1 MGQEIT
7 SSSFS
12 QSDFDEFSR
21 RLQQETDLL
30 RQMLSDNAFDQS
42 EPVAGYELEAWLT
55 DSQGR
60 PSPSNDR
67 FLEML
72 GDPEVVA
79 ELALFNIELN
89 GPPRKLTGHVLSQ
102 MQADLEAR
110 WESCVET
117 AREMG
122 LNLVAIGTLP
132 TVRRDDLCLEN
143 MSQLKRY
150 QALNN
155 QVLRLREGR
164 PIELD
169 IEGRDSLKLQ
179 HEDVMMEAATTSF
192 QLHMKIDARQATRYY
207 NLSKIISAPMVA
219 ISTNSPFLFGKQL
232 WEETRIP
239 LFEQAVSVGG
249 SDYSR
254 RVTFGVRYASGG
266 IHEVFDANCRRYPV
280 LLPTVSDTPPEE
292 FAHLRLHN
300 GTLWRWTRPLIG
312 FSANGKPHIRIE
324 HRSVAAGPTHAD
336 EIANAAFFF
345 GLITALMQNDNI
357 EQRIPHIVSRHNF
370 YAAAKSGMDASVEWL
385 DAKETS
391 LRTLVLQ
398 ELLPLAR
405 KGLVSLDVDHD
416 EADASLHIIRER
428 LQSRQTGAR
437 WQREWVAK
445 HGSDWRGLVLE
456 YSEHQASGKPVH
468 TWSV

>member
-7 SSSFS
+7 SSNFS
-12 QSDFDEFSR
+12 QGDFDEFSR
-21 RLQQETDLL
+21 RLQEETDLL

-55 DSQGR
+55 DAEGR

-67 FLEML
+67 FLELL

-89 GPPRKLTGHVLSQ
+89 GPPRKLTGHALSQ
-102 MQADLEAR
+102 MQSDLEAR
-110 WESCVET
+110 WGRCIET
-117 AREMG
+117 AGHMG
-122 LNLVAIGTLP
+122 LNLIAIGTLP

-150 QALNN
+150 RALNN

-266 IHEVFDANCRRYPV
+266 IHEVFDANSRRYPV
-280 LLPTVSDTPPEE
+280 LLPTVSDTRPEE

-324 HRSVAAGPTHAD
+324 HRSIAAGPTHAD

-345 GLITALMQNDNI
+345 GLITALMQYDNM

-370 YAAAKSGMDASVEWL
+370 YAAAKSGMDAPVEWL
-385 DAKETS
+385 DGKETG
-391 LRTLVLQ
+391 LRRLILQ

-405 KGLVSLDVDHD
+405 KGLSSLDVDHD
-416 EADASLHIIRER
+416 EADACLHIIEQR
-428 LQSRQTGAR
+428 LLTRQTGAK

-445 HGSDWRGLVLE
+445 HGPDWRGLVLE
-456 YSEHQASGKPVH
+456 YAENQASGKPVH
-468 TWSV
+468 TWKI

>member
-21 RLQQETDLL
+21 RLQEETDLL

-55 DSQGR
+55 DTEGR

-67 FLEML
+67 FLAKL

-89 GPPRKLTGHVLSQ
+89 GPPRKLTEHALSQ
-102 MQADLEAR
+102 MQSDLEAR
-110 WESCVET
+110 WDRCVET
-117 AREMG
+117 AGQMG
-122 LNLVAIGTLP
+122 LKLIAIGTLP
-132 TVRRDDLCLEN
+132 TVRRDDLCLAN

-150 QALNN
+150 QALNS

-192 QLHMKIDARQATRYY
+192 QLHMKIDARKATRYY

-219 ISTNSPFLFGKQL
+219 ISANSPFLFGKQL

-266 IHEVFDANCRRYPV
+266 ISEVFDANCRRYPV
-280 LLPTVSDTPPEE
+280 LLPTLSDTRPEE

-345 GLITALMQNDNI
+345 GLITALMEYDDI

-370 YAAAKSGMDASVEWL
+370 YAAARSGMDAAVEWL
-385 DAKETS
+385 DGRETD
-391 LRTLVLQ
+391 LRTLILQ
-398 ELLPLAR
+398 ELLQLAR
-405 KGLVSLDVDHD
+405 KGLVSLDIDHD
-416 EADASLHIIRER
+416 EADACLHIIRER
-428 LQSRQTGAR
+428 LQTRQTGAR
-437 WQREWVAK
+437 WQREWAAK
-445 HGSDWRGLVLE
+445 HGPDWRGLVLDYAE
-456 YSEHQASGKPVH
+456 NQASGKPVH
-468 TWSV
+468 TWSI

>member
-7 SSSFS
+7 TSSFS
-12 QSDFDEFSR
+12 QGDFDEFAR
-21 RLQQETDLL
+21 RLRQETDLL
-30 RQMLSDNAFDQS
+30 GQMLADNAFDTS
-42 EPVAGYELEAWLT
+42 DPVAGYELEAWLT
-55 DSQGR
+55 DADGR

-67 FLEML
+67 FLDRL
-72 GDPEVVA
+72 ADPEVVA

-89 GPPRKLTGHVLSQ
+89 GPPRKLAGNALSQ

-110 WESCVET
+110 WKHCCET
-117 AREMG
+117 ASAMG
-122 LNLVAIGTLP
+122 LGMVAIGTLP
-132 TVRRDDLCLEN
+132 TVERGDLCLAN

-150 QALNN
+150 QALNK

-192 QLHMKIDARQATRYY
+192 QLHMKIDARQAARYY

-219 ISTNSPFLFGKQL
+219 ISANSPFLFGKQL

-254 RVTFGVRYASGG
+254 RVTFGVRYALGG
-266 IHEVFDANCRRYPV
+266 IQDVFDANCRRYPV

-300 GTLWRWTRPLIG
+300 GTLWRWTRPLVG
-312 FSANGKPHIRIE
+312 FNSDGVPHIRIE

-336 EIANAAFFF
+336 EMANAAFFF
-345 GLITALMQNDNI
+345 GLITALMQCQEI
-357 EQRIPHIVSRHNF
+357 ELRIPHIVARHNF
-370 YAAAKSGMDASVEWL
+370 YAAARSGMATAVEWL
-385 DAKETS
+385 DGREGG
-391 LRTLVLQ
+391 LRELLLQ

-405 KGLVSLDVDHD
+405 EGLALLDVDRD
-416 EADASLHIIRER
+416 DIEAYSQIIEQR
-428 LQSRQTGAR
+428 LRSRRTGAQ
-437 WQREWVAK
+437 WQRDWVARY
-445 HGSDWRGLVLE
+445 GRDWRGLVQA
-456 YSEHQASGKPVH
+456 YSENQASGRPVH
-468 TWSV
+468 GWSL

>member
-1 MGQEIT
+1 MKLGVVILAAGQGTVLDIEIDGDVPAT
-7 SSSFS
+7 LAASCAF
-12 QSDFDEFSR
+12 
-21 RLQQETDLL
+21 
-30 RQMLSDNAFDQS
+30 ML
-42 EPVAGYELEAWLT
+42 PVAT
-55 DSQGR
+55 
-60 PSPSNDR
+60 
-67 FLEML
+67 
-72 GDPEVVA
+72 
-79 ELALFNIELN
+79 
-89 GPPRKLTGHVLSQ
+89 PPNAIVFASGQVTVGQ
-102 MQADLEAR
+102 MAR
-110 WESCVET
+110 
-117 AREMG
+117 AGLG
-122 LNLVAIGTLP
+122 LNLIAIGTLP

-150 QALNN
+150 RALNK

-266 IHEVFDANCRRYPV
+266 IHEVFDANSRRYPV
-280 LLPTVSDTPPEE
+280 LLPTVSDTRPEE

-324 HRSVAAGPTHAD
+324 HRSIAAGPTHAD

-345 GLITALMQNDNI
+345 GLITALMQYDNI

-370 YAAAKSGMDASVEWL
+370 YAAAKTGMDASVEWL
-385 DAKETS
+385 DGKETS

-405 KGLVSLDVDHD
+405 KGLASLDVDHD
-416 EADASLHIIRER
+416 EADACLHIIEQR
-428 LQSRQTGAR
+428 LLTQQTGAK

-445 HGSDWRGLVLE
+445 HGPDWRGLVLDYAE
-456 YSEHQASGKPVH
+456 NQASGKPVH
-468 TWSV
+468 TWKI

>member
-7 SSSFS
+7 SSNFS
-12 QSDFDEFSR
+12 QGDFDEFSR
-21 RLQQETDLL
+21 RLQEETDLL

-55 DSQGR
+55 DAEGR

-67 FLEML
+67 FLELL

-89 GPPRKLTGHVLSQ
+89 GPPRKLTGHALSQ
-102 MQADLEAR
+102 MQSDLEAR
-110 WESCVET
+110 WGRCIET
-117 AREMG
+117 AGHMG
-122 LNLVAIGTLP
+122 LNLIAIGTLP

-266 IHEVFDANCRRYPV
+266 IHEVFDANSRRYPV
-280 LLPTVSDTPPEE
+280 LLPTVSDTRPEE

-324 HRSVAAGPTHAD
+324 HRSIAAGPTHAD

-345 GLITALMQNDNI
+345 GLITALMQYDNI

-370 YAAAKSGMDASVEWL
+370 YAAAKSGMDAPVEWL
-385 DAKETS
+385 DGKETG
-391 LRTLVLQ
+391 LRRLILQ

-405 KGLVSLDVDHD
+405 KGLSSLDVDHD
-416 EADASLHIIRER
+416 EADACLHIIEQR
-428 LQSRQTGAR
+428 LLTRQTGAK

-445 HGSDWRGLVLE
+445 HGPDWRGLVLE
-456 YSEHQASGKPVH
+456 YAENQASGKPVH
-468 TWSV
+468 TWKI

>member
-21 RLQQETDLL
+21 RLQEETELL

-42 EPVAGYELEAWLT
+42 GPVAGYELEAWLT
-55 DSQGR
+55 DAEGR

-67 FLEML
+67 FLEKL
-72 GDPEVVA
+72 GDPDVVA

-89 GPPRKLTGHVLSQ
+89 GPPRQLTGHALSQ
-102 MQADLEAR
+102 MQSALEAR
-110 WESCVET
+110 WARCIET
-117 AREMG
+117 AGEMG
-122 LNLVAIGTLP
+122 LGVIAIGTLP
-132 TVRRDDLCLEN
+132 TVQRSDLCLEN
-143 MSQLKRY
+143 MSRLKRY

-219 ISTNSPFLFGKQL
+219 ISANSPFLFGKQL

-254 RVTFGVRYASGG
+254 RVTFGVRYA
-266 IHEVFDANCRRYPV
+266 
-280 LLPTVSDTPPEE
+280 
-292 FAHLRLHN
+292 
-300 GTLWRWTRPLIG
+300 
-312 FSANGKPHIRIE
+312 
-324 HRSVAAGPTHAD
+324 
-336 EIANAAFFF
+336 
-345 GLITALMQNDNI
+345 
-357 EQRIPHIVSRHNF
+357 
-370 YAAAKSGMDASVEWL
+370 
-385 DAKETS
+385 
-391 LRTLVLQ
+391 
-398 ELLPLAR
+398 
-405 KGLVSLDVDHD
+405 
-416 EADASLHIIRER
+416 
-428 LQSRQTGAR
+428 
-437 WQREWVAK
+437 
-445 HGSDWRGLVLE
+445 
-456 YSEHQASGKPVH
+456 
-468 TWSV
+468 

>member
-7 SSSFS
+7 SSNFS
-12 QSDFDEFSR
+12 QGDFDEFSR
-21 RLQQETDLL
+21 RLQDETDLL

-55 DSQGR
+55 DAEGR

-67 FLEML
+67 FLELL

-89 GPPRKLTGHVLSQ
+89 GPPRKLTGHALSQ
-102 MQADLEAR
+102 MQSDLEAR
-110 WESCVET
+110 WGRCIET
-117 AREMG
+117 AGHMG
-122 LNLVAIGTLP
+122 LNLIAIGTLP

-266 IHEVFDANCRRYPV
+266 IHEVFDANSRRYPV
-280 LLPTVSDTPPEE
+280 LLPTVSDTRPEE

-324 HRSVAAGPTHAD
+324 HRSIAAGPTHAD

-345 GLITALMQNDNI
+345 GLITALMQYDNI

-370 YAAAKSGMDASVEWL
+370 YAAAKTGMDASVEWL
-385 DAKETS
+385 DGKETS

-405 KGLVSLDVDHD
+405 KGLSSLDVDHD
-416 EADASLHIIRER
+416 EADDCLHIIEQR
-428 LQSRQTGAR
+428 LLTRQTGAK

-445 HGSDWRGLVLE
+445 HGPDWRGLVLDYAE
-456 YSEHQASGKPVH
+456 NQASGKPVH
-468 TWSV
+468 TWKI

>member
-1 MGQEIT
+1 
-7 SSSFS
+7 
-12 QSDFDEFSR
+12 
-21 RLQQETDLL
+21 
-30 RQMLSDNAFDQS
+30 MLSDNAFDQS

-55 DSQGR
+55 DAEGR

-67 FLEML
+67 FLEQL

-89 GPPRKLTGHVLSQ
+89 GPPRKLTGNALSQ
-102 MQADLEAR
+102 MQTDLEAR
-110 WESCVET
+110 WSWCVDT
-117 AREMG
+117 AGEMG

-132 TVRRDDLCLEN
+132 TVKRSDLCLAN
-143 MSQLKRY
+143 MSRLKRY
-150 QALNN
+150 QALNS

-219 ISTNSPFLFGKQL
+219 ISANSPFLFGKQL

-254 RVTFGVRYASGG
+254 RVTFGVRYASDD
-266 IHEVFDANCRRYPV
+266 ISEVFDANCRRYPV
-280 LLPTVSDTPPEE
+280 LLPTVSDTRPEE

-300 GTLWRWTRPLIG
+300 GTLWHWTRPLIG

-345 GLITALMQNDNI
+345 GLITALMEYDDI

-370 YAAAKSGMDASVEWL
+370 YAAARSGMDATVEWL
-385 DAKETS
+385 DGRETD
-391 LRTLVLQ
+391 LRTLTLQ

-405 KGLVSLDVDHD
+405 KGLVSLDIDHD
-416 EADASLHIIRER
+416 EADACLHIIRER
-428 LQSRQTGAR
+428 LQTRQTGAG
-437 WQREWVAK
+437 WQREWAAK
-445 HGSDWRGLVLE
+445 HGPDWRGLVLD
-456 YSEHQASGKPVH
+456 YAEHQASGEPVH
-468 TWSV
+468 TWKI

>member
-1 MGQEIT
+1 M
-7 SSSFS
+7 
-12 QSDFDEFSR
+12 QS
-21 RLQQETDLL
+21 
-30 RQMLSDNAFDQS
+30 
-42 EPVAGYELEAWLT
+42 
-55 DSQGR
+55 
-60 PSPSNDR
+60 
-67 FLEML
+67 
-72 GDPEVVA
+72 
-79 ELALFNIELN
+79 
-89 GPPRKLTGHVLSQ
+89 
-102 MQADLEAR
+102 DLEAR
-110 WESCVET
+110 WARCVKT
-117 AREMG
+117 AGDMG
-122 LNLVAIGTLP
+122 LNLIAIGTLP

-219 ISTNSPFLFGKQL
+219 ISANSPFLFGKQL

-254 RVTFGVRYASGG
+254 RVTFGVRYASEG

-345 GLITALMQNDNI
+345 GLITALMQFDDI

-385 DAKETS
+385 DGRETS
-391 LRTLVLQ
+391 LRTLALQ

-416 EADASLHIIRER
+416 EADACLHIIKQR
-428 LQSRQTGAR
+428 LLTQQTGAK

-445 HGSDWRGLVLE
+445 HGPKWRGLVLD
-456 YSEHQASGKPVH
+456 YAEHQASGKPVH
-468 TWSV
+468 TWEI

>member
-21 RLQQETDLL
+21 RLQEETELL

-55 DSQGR
+55 DTEGR

-67 FLEML
+67 YLEKL

-89 GPPRKLTGHVLSQ
+89 GPPRQLTGHALSQ
-102 MQADLEAR
+102 MQSDLEAR
-110 WESCVET
+110 WARCIET
-117 AREMG
+117 AGEMG
-122 LNLVAIGTLP
+122 LGLIAIGTLP
-132 TVRRDDLCLEN
+132 TVERSDLCLEN
-143 MSQLKRY
+143 MSRLKRY

-192 QLHMKIDARQATRYY
+192 QLHMKIDARKATRYY

-219 ISTNSPFLFGKQL
+219 ISANSPFLFGKQL

-266 IHEVFDANCRRYPV
+266 IQEVFDANCRRYPV
-280 LLPTVSDTPPEE
+280 LLPTVTDTRPEE

-324 HRSVAAGPTHAD
+324 HRSVSAGPTHAD

-345 GLITALMQNDNI
+345 GLITALMQYDNI

-370 YAAAKSGMDASVEWL
+370 YAAARSGMDAAVEWL
-385 DAKETS
+385 DGRETD
-391 LRTLVLQ
+391 LRTLTLQ

-405 KGLVSLDVDHD
+405 KGLVSLDIDHD
-416 EADASLHIIRER
+416 EADACLHIIRER
-428 LQSRQTGAR
+428 LQTRQTGAR
-437 WQREWVAK
+437 WQREWAAK
-445 HGSDWRGLVLE
+445 HGPDWRGLVLD
-456 YSEHQASGKPVH
+456 YAEHQASGEPVH
-468 TWSV
+468 TWII